1 MPGPAGRL
9 VVAVLLTALVSI
21 AVPYAQQAAQTPPLT
36 GEQLAVVRQFAD
48 ATTDAQRS
56 AIFAEH
62 PWLAE
67 QSSRAA
73 VVSVTTLYV
82 RQQQPEKA
90 ENVYRS
96 LGWLAEAINSDRVR
110 VAALAGLGQIEGQL
124 RGNLVASMALFQR
137 ALAIAEAGGDPE
149 VLQAPLSNLGILH
162 RRLGDFERASEYFA
176 RALTGAEVQKR
187 ADSLS
192 RVYNNIGTMH
202 YYQGNLGLA
211 REYFERSLAL
221 KQAVANGGDI
231 SVAEDLANTVANL
244 GVLYLEAG
252 DERQA
257 LEFFERSVALYR
269 KLGSQ
274 PAAVLAMFQ
283 MARAQISLGDL
294 AAASRTMD
302 EAGAIADASGNPGA
316 IAQALFIKGLISRE
330 RGELLEA
337 VAFQQQSLALRA
349 GTREVAALAESHIE
363 LSHLLLA
370 RQRPTDAEAEA
381 RKAIAV
387 AEPGQL
393 LSPLAAAQFHLGRA
407 LAAQGRDVEASVMY
421 ERAIET
427 VERTR
432 ERSMGEDAVRQAFM
446 RQRLG
451 PYTSL
456 AALRARS
463 GRAWDAM
470 QTMEQARARTLL
482 DILSIGR
489 PETKV
494 LRDDLRRLERDVTTE
509 LTQAIQR
516 VKAAE
521 RATDADA
528 ATLASLR
535 EDYARAQAA
544 HEAFQDRLS
553 EAYPRLHLSRGR
565 VPLLTRNT
573 LDTLVPVGTA
583 AVQIVTDPDS
593 AWVYVV
599 LGGAEGATVTAHQL
613 STPPATLIAL
623 GERFARQVSARDLGF
638 AATSRQLYAALFG
651 GIDAQL
657 TGVQRLILV
666 PDSTLWG
673 VPFQALTTPRA
684 TYLIEERTLSYA
696 PSLSALA
703 ALRARS
709 HARPDRAAMLVAL
722 GDPHESGTPAAGVRG
737 PSAGQLPEARREVQ
751 ALGRLYG
758 GRSTVLIGSEA
769 TEAALRAVASNASVL
784 HIASHGVLD
793 DRGPM
798 FSHLR
803 LAPNR
808 GDDGR
813 LEAWELADLELNAD
827 LVVLSACET
836 ARGAF
841 GGGEGVIGLSW
852 ALLAAGASS
861 AVLSQWEVDSAS
873 TTALMI
879 AFHGRLL
886 KSDTLAASAPESLRG
901 AAMEMLK
908 DPRYRHPFYWAG
920 FIVMGS

>member
-1 MPGPAGRL
+1 MPGPAVRL
-9 VVAVLLTALVSI
+9 VAAVLVTALVS
-21 AVPYAQQAAQTPPLT
+21 VVGPQAQQPTPLT
-36 GEQLAVVRQFAD
+36 EAQLAIVRQFAD
-48 ATTDAQRS
+48 ATTDHERA
-56 AIFAEH
+56 AIFAAH
-62 PWLAE
+62 PWIGDADG
-67 QSSRAA
+67 RAA
-73 VVSVTTLYV
+73 VVRVSDPYFRE
-82 RQQQPEKA
+82 RQAEKA

-96 LGWLAEAINSDRVR
+96 LGWLAEAINSDRLRASTLV
-110 VAALAGLGQIEGQL
+110 GLGNVEGQL
-124 RGNLVASMALFQR
+124 RGNLISSMALTQR
-137 ALAIAEAGGDPE
+137 AVVMAEAINALDVMQP
-149 VLQAPLSNLGILH
+149 PLNNLGILH
-162 RRLGDFERASEYFA
+162 RRLGDFGLASEYFA
-176 RALTGAEVQKR
+176 RALAAAEALKR
-187 ADSLS
+187 PDSVA

-211 REYFERSLAL
+211 REYFDRSLAL
-221 KQAVANGGDI
+221 KVDDGGRG
-231 SVAEDLANTVANL
+231 SADLANTLANI

-257 LEFFERSVALYR
+257 LEYLERSVALFQKIR
-269 KLGSQ
+269 GG
-274 PAAVLAMFQ
+274 PAALLPLFQ
-283 MARAQISLGDL
+283 IVRAQISRGDI
-294 AAASRTMD
+294 AAADATMG
-302 EAGAIADASGNPGA
+302 EASALAEVSGDKGAV
-316 IAQALFIKGLISRE
+316 AQALYLKGLISRE

-337 VAFQQQSLALRA
+337 VALQQQSLALRTGSGDVSTQA
-349 GTREVAALAESHIE
+349 DSHIE
-363 LSHLLLA
+363 LSNLLLA

-381 RKAIAV
+381 RKAIEIAGPV
-387 AEPGQL
+387 QLLGQL
-393 LSPLAAAQFHLGRA
+393 AGAQFMLGRA
-407 LAAQGRDVEASVMY
+407 LAVQGRNDEAAAVY
-421 ERAIET
+421 EQAIGT

-432 ERSMGEDAVRQAFM
+432 ERFMGEDSARQAFM

-451 PYTSL
+451 PYTGL

-489 PETKV
+489 PETKA
-494 LRDDLRRLERDVTTE
+494 LRDDLRREERQVITE
-509 LTQAIQR
+509 LTQALQR

-521 RATDADA
+521 RADGADA
-528 ATLASLR
+528 ATIAAR
-535 EDYARAQAA
+535 RQEYVRAQAA
-544 HEAFQDRLS
+544 HEAFQQRLS

-565 VPLLTRNT
+565 VPLVTADSLSA
-573 LDTLVPVGTA
+573 LVPVGTA
-583 AVQIVTDPDS
+583 AVQFVIDADH
-593 AWVYVV
+593 AWAYLVV
-599 LGGAEGATVTAHQL
+599 GGAKGATITAHRL
-613 STPPATLIAL
+613 STPPTAVIAM

-638 AATSRQLYAALFG
+638 AASSRELYAALFS

-657 TGVQRLILV
+657 TGVRRLIVV
-666 PDSTLWG
+666 PDSALWS
-673 VPFQALTTPRA
+673 VPFQALTTPRGK
-684 TYLIEERTLSYA
+684 YLVEERALSYA

-709 HARPDRAAMLVAL
+709 TARPDRAAMLVAL
-722 GDPHESGTPAAGVRG
+722 GDPHEAGTPAAGVRG
-737 PSAGQLPEARREVQ
+737 PAVGQLPEARREVQ

-758 GRSTVLIGSEA
+758 GRSTVLVGSDA

-784 HIASHGVLD
+784 HIASHGILD
-793 DRGPM
+793 DKGPM

-879 AFHGRLL
+879 AFHERLL
-886 KSDTLAASAPESLRG
+886 TGESVIDSAPEALRG
-901 AAMEMLK
+901 AALELLK
-908 DPRYRHPFYWAG
+908 DSRYRHPFYWAG
-920 FIVMGS
+920 FVVMGS